1 MLSLVLDTNKYN
13 NRDKNGEYH
22 EEYQYLNLIR
32 DVINSGSDEN
42 GRNGK
47 TRMVFG
53 CAMDFSLSGNKIPIL
68 TSKRVAHRTCL
79 KELLWFI
86 SGSTDNR
93 VLQEKGVTIWNGNGS
108 RDFLD
113 SIGFVDY
120 EENDLGPIYGF
131 QWRHFNSDYTDC
143 NGTYTGKGVDQLQ
156 YIVDCLKDPSKRSS
170 RRLIISAWN
179 PCQIHKM
186 VLPPCHVLMQFNVR
200 EDKYLS
206 CSLYQRSGD
215 IGLGV
220 PFNIA
225 SYSYLTHLLAHHC
238 GLEAERFVYYL
249 GNAHIYDDHLPV
261 LEKQLDNRPF
271 DFPTINIKNT
281 HTDIGD
287 YTVDDFELTD
297 YTSHQK
303 IVMEMRK

>member
-13 NRDKNGEYH
+13 NRDKNAEYH

-32 DVINSGSDEN
+32 DVINNGSDEN

-53 CAMDFSLSGNKIPIL
+53 SAMDFSLSDNKIPIL

-93 VLQEKGVTIWNGNGS
+93 VLQEQGVTIWNGNGS

-120 EENDLGPIYGF
+120 MENDLGPIYGF
-131 QWRHFNSDYTDC
+131 QWRHFNADYTDC

-249 GNAHIYDDHLPV
+249 GNAHIYDDHLV
-261 LEKQLDNRPF
+261 ALGKQLDNRPYN
-271 DFPTINIKNT
+271 FPRINIKNI
-281 HTDIGD
+281 HDNIGD
-287 YTVDDFELTD
+287 YTVDDFEITD
-297 YTSHQK
+297 YKSHEK
-303 IVMEMRK
+303 IAMEMRK